1 MYSLLGVLSERKI
14 KSMNCIRWTF
24 TLCAVVVPSLLWNVT
39 AASGVEIFI
48 VAGQSNADGV
58 APSAGLPSSLTN
70 QTDVPYWFRTRNSS
84 SGNAFSTLSPSPANG
99 QFGPELSLGRTL
111 ADALPEDIVIVK
123 VTNSGIPL
131 VQRSGTDWSPDSS
144 GEAFD
149 LLISNVLAAQTNLIN
164 AGETPRIAGLF
175 WMQGESDAKS
185 GIVGTPSFSPP
196 PPQPSTANAYEAN
209 LTNFIA
215 SVRNDLG
222 VTDLPVFIGEINIG
236 DNPAITNPVS
246 DYNTIVGQWDFT
258 PTIQAAQ
265 AAVAGTDPN
274 AYLIETD
281 SLGHISDFVHFDQA
295 GQVAL
300 GEAFAASYLAT
311 IPEPSCL
318 ILLATGMVTLCSSRT
333 RRRHV

>member
-1 MYSLLGVLSERKI
+1 
-14 KSMNCIRWTF
+14 MNCFRLIF
-24 TLCAVVVPSLLWNVT
+24 AVCAMIVSFVWDVT
-39 AASGVEIFI
+39 AANGVEIFI

-58 APSAGLPSSLTN
+58 APSAGLPSSLAN
-70 QTDVPYWFRTRNSS
+70 QTDVPYWYVTRKFN
-84 SGNAFSTLSPSPANG
+84 SGNAFSSTLGPLGG
-99 QFGPELSLGRTL
+99 QFGPELSLGRDL
-111 ADALPEDIVIVK
+111 ADALSEDIVIVK
-123 VTNSGIPL
+123 VTNSGVPL
-131 VQRSGTDWSPDSS
+131 VQRSGADWSPDSS

-149 LLISNVLAAQTNLIN
+149 LLISNVLAAQTNLIG

-185 GIVGTPSFSPP
+185 GIVGTPGFSPP

-222 VTDLPVFIGEINIG
+222 VADLPVFVGKINIG

-246 DYNTIVGQWDFT
+246 NYNTVVGQWDFT
-258 PTIQAAQ
+258 PAIQAAQ
-265 AAVAGTDPN
+265 AAVADADPN

-281 SLGHISDFVHFDQA
+281 QLNPISDFVHFNQP

-318 ILLATGMVTLCSSRT
+318 ILLATGLVTFCSSRT
-333 RRRHV
+333 RRRFL